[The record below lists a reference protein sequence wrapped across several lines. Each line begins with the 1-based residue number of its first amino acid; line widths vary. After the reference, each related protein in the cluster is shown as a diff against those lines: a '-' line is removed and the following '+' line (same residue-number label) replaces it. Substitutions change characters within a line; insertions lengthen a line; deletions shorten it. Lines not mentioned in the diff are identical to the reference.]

1 MSTQKVSVFYLTFHT
16 VTTLKEG
23 TCTFAG
29 NHILSTY
36 FYGKDLSNHI
46 LISKA
51 SNVFKITESRNIRD
65 WEICNIWSE
74 PPVLTI
80 KSTWVQA
87 CKPKRRG
94 LVPTKPF
101 KHHACIFTSANSSR
115 GHSRKSL
122 AWSRKNPHA
131 GTRGGVQ
138 QQLSLSGTN
147 VSVDNG
153 TCKPYQKTVEEKIE
167 KVFFLKKKKAFL
179 PVTV

>member
-1 MSTQKVSVFYLTFHT
+1 MCSKSQ
-16 VTTLKEG
+16 
-23 TCTFAG
+23 
-29 NHILSTY
+29 NHGVLGI
-36 FYGKDLSNHI
+36 GKSAIFDLSH
-46 LISKA
+46 L
-51 SNVFKITESRNIRD
+51 F
-65 WEICNIWSE
+65 
-74 PPVLTI
+74 LTI

-153 TCKPYQKTVEEKIE
+153 TYKPYQKTVEEKME
-167 KVFFLKKKKAFL
+167 KVS
-179 PVTV
+179 